1 MIFHIQQEEKLDE
14 QAFIRGR
21 IVAHALP
28 PELTQEEFERWWP
41 YLTAKE
47 REKYAV
53 YETHNVITLSGRN
66 AILNYVGNDSLS
78 GTGTTGTACTAFTQ
92 YFSVGTGAIASV
104 SAGDTTMVGELYR
117 AVPSSATVTGN
128 SVNISTFFSAGVAN
142 GTYTNAGIFGNN
154 ATGILSTGTLYT
166 HALYSY
172 VKTNANSLTSSYIIN
187 LN

>member
-1 MIFHIQQEEKLDE
+1 MIFHIHKEDKLDE
-14 QAFIRGR
+14 SAFIRGR

-28 PELTQEEFERWWP
+28 PELTQEEFEKWWP
-41 YLTAKE
+41 YLTE
-47 REKYAV
+47 REMSRYAV
-53 YETHNVITLSGRN
+53 YEVHNVITLSGRN
-66 AILNYVGNDSLS
+66 AILNYVGNNTLS
-78 GTGTTGTACTAFTQ
+78 GTGTTGTACVPFAQ
-92 YFSVGTGAIASV
+92 YFSVGTGALASV

-142 GTYTNAGIFGNN
+142 GTYTNSGIFGST
-154 ATGILSTGTLYT
+154 ATSTLSTGVLMT

-172 VKTNANSLTSSYIIN
+172 TKTNASSLTSSYIIN